1 MKEAIQKT
9 IAFDIYGT
17 LIDTHG
23 LIGMLRCHAG
33 ENASRFSQLWRQ
45 KQLEYSFRRGLMR
58 QYLDFGV
65 CTAQALHYAC
75 LAFGVSL
82 TENETSTLLNAY
94 RALPIFE
101 DVAEGLGNA
110 RDAGFRLYAFSNGK
124 ASDIRQ
130 LLDHADI
137 SRYFID
143 IISVDEV
150 QSFKPDPLVYRHFLE
165 KAAVKAENAWMVSA
179 NPFDVIGAV
188 SAGMKSAWVQR
199 SPEVIMDPWEIGPT
213 VVIHRLSELESAISD
228 WRNTHFG

>member
-1 MKEAIQKT
+1 MNGAIADT

-23 LIGMLRCHAG
+23 LIEILRCHAG
-33 ENASRFSQLWRQ
+33 DNASQFSQLWRQ

-58 QYLDFGV
+58 QYRDFGV
-65 CTAQALHYAC
+65 CTAQALQYTC
-75 LAFGVSL
+75 LSFGVSL
-82 TENETSTLLNAY
+82 KESETSALLSAY
-94 RALPIFE
+94 RALPIFD

-124 ASDIRQ
+124 AADIRQ

-150 QSFKPDPLVYRHFLE
+150 QSFKPDPLVYRHFLK
-165 KAAVKAENAWMVSA
+165 KAETKGENAWMVSA

-188 SAGMKSAWVQR
+188 SAGMNSAWVQR
-199 SPEVIMDPWEIGPT
+199 SPEVVMDPWEIVPT
-213 VVIHRLSELESAISD
+213 VVIQHLSGLTEAITG
-228 WRNTHFG
+228 WWNA

>member
-1 MKEAIQKT
+1 MNGAIPET

-23 LIGMLRCHAG
+23 LIAMLRCHAG
-33 ENASRFSQLWRQ
+33 DNASRFSQLWRQ
-45 KQLEYSFRRGLMR
+45 KQLEYSFRRGVLR
-58 QYLDFGV
+58 QYRDFGV
-65 CTAQALHYAC
+65 CTAQALQYAC
-75 LAFGVSL
+75 LSFEVSL
-82 TENETSTLLNAY
+82 TEHETSVLLDAY
-94 RALPIFE
+94 RALPIFD

-124 ASDIRQ
+124 AADIRQ

-137 SRYFID
+137 SRYFVD

-165 KAAVKAENAWMVSA
+165 KAAAKAENAWMVSA

-199 SPEVIMDPWEIGPT
+199 SPDVIMDPWEIVPT
-213 VVIHRLSELESAISD
+213 AVIQRLSGLAVAITG
-228 WRNTHFG
+228 WRKA